1 MIEKCYWEEKGILWQ
16 IVTEREIPKT
26 VFVNI
31 QWLYSS
37 EDYSEVGDGQ
47 VEQYKDLF
55 AQELQRS
62 PDQKITAIAQRVDQ
76 AYGLEIGETLRWVR
90 GLLAE
95 RRFTFDLNAPFREL
109 KSSDIQLND
118 AFAHLEV
125 RHASS

>member
-55 AQELQRS
+55 AQELWRS
-62 PDQKITAIAQRVDQ
+62 PDQKITAIAQRIDQ
-76 AYGLEIGETLRWVR
+76 AYGLEIGEILR
-90 GLLAE
+90 
-95 RRFTFDLNAPFREL
+95 
-109 KSSDIQLND
+109 
-118 AFAHLEV
+118 
-125 RHASS
+125 